1 MDAGTRLTAR
11 RPYAKAPV
19 EENCPVANSTLMP
32 IGTGTRFASSANY
45 VSGCEHAKDYVNKYG
60 LPAHLTE
67 TVVETITNAAVT
79 VNIQG
84 VLSVAKGEK
93 PCGLPIRRRETQ
105 CSCAK
110 HVKTRRKNQDVGH
123 FTNASARF
131 SGQSILCSHECGIR
145 RALLHFVKQQILQV
159 HFVFARVW
167 IGSGFV
173 VETHYR
179 ATSH

>member
-19 EENCPVANSTLMP
+19 EENCPVANSSLMP
-32 IGTGTRFASSANY
+32 IGTGTRFAGSATLFKT
-45 VSGCEHAKDYVNKYG
+45 CEHAKDYVNKYG

-110 HVKTRRKNQDVGH
+110 HVKTRRKK
-123 FTNASARF
+123 SR
-131 SGQSILCSHECGIR
+131 R
-145 RALLHFVKQQILQV
+145 RAFHQC
-159 HFVFARVW
+159 
-167 IGSGFV
+167 
-173 VETHYR
+173 
-179 ATSH
+179 